1 MTKMTTRRKKGT
13 LYYTCDLING
23 SVSATSPN
31 PLLLLVVSG
40 SMWACGRRLSNQSMH
55 LGAFWE
61 DYFLISLIWIC
72 IWSDFWDCHIREAT
86 LKLVGVPKVLS
97 EFCRVLNEFFMMQ
110 LFFQLSS
117 KNQDDFGNFYR
128 ADYGAHRLTVC
139 FRSIQPG
146 VPVFHWRHPCGS
158 WYLAK
163 KTWRFGF
170 ILR

>member
-1 MTKMTTRRKKGT
+1 MTTRRKE
-13 LYYTCDLING
+13 LPCINTCDLING
-23 SVSATSPN
+23 GVSATSPS

-110 LFFQLSS
+110 LFFQLCHP
-117 KNQDDFGNFYR
+117 KTR
-128 ADYGAHRLTVC
+128 MTLEI
-139 FRSIQPG
+139 SIVRTMGPIGWLYVSDLFSLGSRFSIEGIHVGPG
-146 VPVFHWRHPCGS
+146 
-158 WYLAK
+158 
-163 KTWRFGF
+163 
-170 ILR
+170 I